1 MRLLDRY
8 LLRELLLPLGVCLG
22 GFLVFW
28 IAFDLFNELRNFQE
42 EHATLSGIVQ
52 LYVIRMPDLLMTI
65 LPVGELLGLLYALTY
80 LTRHNE
86 ITAIRAAG
94 VSLWRITLPYF
105 ALGVLLSVG
114 LYWLNEEVAPH
125 AAEREEQL
133 RASWMD
139 PQASESAR
147 LWRANVNFQN
157 STERRAWSIGRFN
170 VATFDLEQPRVDM
183 YLPKEAFRE
192 LTASSARWTNGAWS
206 LTNGL
211 ELLHRFAGDPAPASR
226 IQRRLAAT
234 DLAPP
239 TESIAHWEGSDV
251 LVSNVL
257 VLRTNLA
264 LTTTLSRQGWKA
276 SEFAPTNGEL
286 KDLAS
291 AEPLGVG
298 ARRLIMAERAVWTN
312 GMWRFLNVREFLY
325 RSGMDDLP
333 FDQTF
338 AELDLPELTETPEII
353 KSEVRV
359 SSLLTRATVIR
370 KPQLSV
376 AEVRDYQRL
385 HPRLSERDRALL
397 DTVLHARL
405 AGPWTCLVVVL
416 IAIPFSV
423 PSGRRNV
430 FYGVAGSIGLAFGY
444 FVLQRVGFALGQSQS
459 APAWLAAWLPNFFFG
474 LLGLVLTAR
483 VK

>member
-28 IAFDLFNELRNFQE
+28 VAFDLFNELRNFQE
-42 EHATLSGIVQ
+42 EHATFAGIVQ
-52 LYVIRMPDLLMTI
+52 LYVIRLPDLLLTI

-94 VSLWRITLPYF
+94 VSLWRITLPYLL
-105 ALGVLLSVG
+105 LGALLSGG
-114 LYWLNEEVAPH
+114 LYWLNEDLAPH
-125 AAEREEQL
+125 AAEREENL
-133 RASWMD
+133 RAGWID

-157 STERRAWSIGRFN
+157 STERRAWSIARFN
-170 VATFDLEQPRVDM
+170 VATYELEQPRVDM
-183 YLPKEAFRE
+183 YLPQTAFRE
-192 LTASSARWTNGAWS
+192 LTASAAQWTNGAWS

-226 IQRRLAAT
+226 IQRRVAAV

-239 TESIAHWEGSDV
+239 SESVALWPGAEV

-264 LTTTLSRQGWKA
+264 FTNALLRQGWKA
-276 SEFAPTNGEL
+276 AEFIPTNAEL
-286 KDLAS
+286 KDLTS
-291 AEPLGVG
+291 VEPLGTG

-325 RSGMDDLP
+325 RSATDDLP
-333 FDQTF
+333 FDQ
-338 AELDLPELTETPEII
+338 
-353 KSEVRV
+353 
-359 SSLLTRATVIR
+359 
-370 KPQLSV
+370 
-376 AEVRDYQRL
+376 
-385 HPRLSERDRALL
+385 
-397 DTVLHARL
+397 
-405 AGPWTCLVVVL
+405 
-416 IAIPFSV
+416 
-423 PSGRRNV
+423 
-430 FYGVAGSIGLAFGY
+430 
-444 FVLQRVGFALGQSQS
+444 
-459 APAWLAAWLPNFFFG
+459 
-474 LLGLVLTAR
+474 
-483 VK
+483 

>member
-52 LYVIRMPDLLMTI
+52 LYVIRMPDLLLTI
-65 LPVGELLGLLYALTY
+65 LPVGELLGLLYALTR

-94 VSLWRITLPYF
+94 ISLWRIALPYF
-105 ALGVLLSVG
+105 VLGILLSGG
-114 LYWLNEEVAPH
+114 LYWLNEEAAPH

-133 RASWMD
+133 RASWLD

-157 STERRAWSIGRFN
+157 PTERRAWSIGRFN
-170 VATFDLEQPRVDM
+170 VATFELEQPRVDM

-192 LTASSARWTNGAWS
+192 LTATSARWTNGAWS

-226 IQRRLAAT
+226 IQRRLSAS
-234 DLAPP
+234 DLPSP
-239 TESIAHWEGSDV
+239 SESIARWEGSNI

-264 LTTTLSRQGWKA
+264 FTNTVSRQGWKVA
-276 SEFAPTNGEL
+276 EFAPTNAEL
-286 KDLAS
+286 KDLSS
-291 AEPLGVG
+291 AEPLGTG

-312 GMWRFLNVREFLY
+312 GMWRFLNAREFLY
-325 RSGMDDLP
+325 RSGTDDLP

-338 AELDLPELTETPEII
+338 TELDLPELSETPEII

-385 HPRLSERDRALL
+385 HPRLSVRDRALL

-430 FYGVAGSIGLAFGY
+430 FYGVAGSIALAFGY
-444 FVLQRVGFALGQSQS
+444 FVLQRVGFALGQSQA

-483 VK
+483 VR